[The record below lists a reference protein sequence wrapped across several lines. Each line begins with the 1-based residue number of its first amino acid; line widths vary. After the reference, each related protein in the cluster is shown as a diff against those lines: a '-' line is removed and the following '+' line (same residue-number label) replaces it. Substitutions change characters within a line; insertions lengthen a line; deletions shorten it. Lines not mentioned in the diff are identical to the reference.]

1 MADFAQVSNFSS
13 LRNFFGNCE
22 ETFFSVVHVNIRSI
36 RKHWAEF
43 EVTSRAI
50 ASSVDVFVLTEINIP
65 SFATD
70 QFSLPGYRGTFY
82 TRDMGHGGGIA
93 VFVSDKWSFSNISLT
108 FAQAEFI
115 ALSVENSINSICL
128 LAMYRP
134 PSTNIGSFLV
144 ELEENISDLS
154 SYGQLCIIGDFNID
168 ILNGSKSNVCNYLNT
183 LATHGIES
191 VINCPTREE
200 FLLGRLVS
208 SCIDHINLRTSS
220 TIVKSAVIK
229 EKLADHYFV
238 ACRWS
243 IGVLKSRETSGRINV
258 TGIDTTAFDKLVS
271 AFDWNHFLR
280 TVNYTDVYPK
290 FVLVF
295 KQFYERCR
303 REIFVKKRNPDL
315 VWLNA
320 NILDAI
326 REKNALWARCRRSP
340 NDAHLRILFKSCRN
354 KVNAMIRSAK
364 RISYHRKFSQSHS
377 DARKTWSLINELRGH
392 QRHSIDD
399 TLERHFGD
407 NLQSIVE
414 DFNVFFCYFFWS
426 GER

>member
-1 MADFAQVSNFSS
+1 
-13 LRNFFGNCE
+13 
-22 ETFFSVVHVNIRSI
+22 
-36 RKHWAEF
+36 
-43 EVTSRAI
+43 
-50 ASSVDVFVLTEINIP
+50 
-65 SFATD
+65 
-70 QFSLPGYRGTFY
+70 
-82 TRDMGHGGGIA
+82 MGHGGGIA

-115 ALSVENSINSICL
+115 ALSVENSVNSICL

-144 ELEENISDLS
+144 EFEENLTDLS
-154 SYGQLCIIGDFNID
+154 SYSQLCIIGDFNID
-168 ILNGSKSNVCNYLNT
+168 ILNGSKSNVCNYLNI

-191 VINCPTREE
+191 VINCSTREE
-200 FLLGRLVS
+200 FLLGRLVF

-220 TIVKSAVIK
+220 TVVKSAVIK

-243 IGVLKSRETSGRINV
+243 IGVLKSRETSSRINV

-280 TVNYTDVYPK
+280 TVNHTDVYPM

-295 KQFYERCR
+295 KQFYERCQ

-326 REKNALWARCRRSP
+326 REKMHYGLAAVVHPMMHN
-340 NDAHLRILFKSCRN
+340 
-354 KVNAMIRSAK
+354 
-364 RISYHRKFSQSHS
+364 Y
-377 DARKTWSLINELRGH
+377 E
-392 QRHSIDD
+392 
-399 TLERHFGD
+399 
-407 NLQSIVE
+407 
-414 DFNVFFCYFFWS
+414 
-426 GER
+426 